1 MQPLKSTDKQI
12 TDRQVKSERRVAD
25 YGEVFTSPD
34 IVNAMLDLVK
44 QEAGRIGMTGCMT
57 GSRGS
62 VTGGPGQATPEV
74 WETLGVVWPKVWYN
88 RRSCMASSTWSR
100 PPVVRRGL
108 LIADLTGRKRT

>member
-12 TDRQVKSERRVAD
+12 TDRQVKSEQRVAD

-62 VTGGPGQATPEV
+62 VSDGGVQTSEV
-74 WETLGVVWPKVWYN
+74 CGNFGSPDAN
-88 RRSCMASSTWSR
+88 
-100 PPVVRRGL
+100 PVV
-108 LIADLTGRKRT
+108 